1 MGVADDRATPF
12 IWAGLQM
19 VVEDLVLKRGSRPSY
34 LEKPSRLRLQKDLTL
49 VSTPLH
55 LTILERVYV
64 DAREENR
71 IVALRPKPTSQALFQ
86 IATMKKDSDS

>member
-1 MGVADDRATPF
+1 M
-12 IWAGLQM
+12 
-19 VVEDLVLKRGSRPSY
+19 
-34 LEKPSRLRLQKDLTL
+34 
-49 VSTPLH
+49 H